1 MKKNLLAALI
11 LSTLSVQV
19 HATTQ
24 LNVWED
30 IKKSSGIK
38 EAVADF
44 EKQYDVKVN
53 VQKPPLRPAAGKT
66 ASGWPGG
73 HWPGRAGDP

>member
-11 LSTLSVQV
+11 LSTLSVQI

-44 EKQYDVKVN
+44 EN
-53 VQKPPLRPAAGKT
+53 STTLRLTSEKPLTPSSWKNCVWT
-66 ASGWPGG
+66 AR
-73 HWPGRAGDP
+73 RALARTCW

>member
-53 VQKPPLRPAAGKT
+53 VQKPLTPNSWKNCVWMAR
-66 ASGWPGG
+66 
-73 HWPGRAGDP
+73 RALARTCW

>member
-53 VQKPPLRPAAGKT
+53 VQETPYAQQLEKLRL
-66 ASGWPGG
+66 
-73 HWPGRAGDP
+73 D